1 MLRLQLGA
9 GTRAN
14 SHRIGLSM
22 LIRHCTEMQRSASGA
37 FFMPI
42 PHPSLPQ
49 AEASKQAATHPKR
62 LGRKRKMKKKP
73 HLLRLI
79 FCAMDALRIA
89 QDPR

>member
-1 MLRLQLGA
+1 MLRLQFGA
-9 GTRAN
+9 GTGSK
-14 SHRIGLSM
+14 SHRNGLSM

-49 AEASKQAATHPKR
+49 AKASKQAATHPKG
-62 LGRKRKMKKKP
+62 LERKRKMEKKP
-73 HLLRLI
+73 HLRLI

-89 QDPR
+89 WNSR